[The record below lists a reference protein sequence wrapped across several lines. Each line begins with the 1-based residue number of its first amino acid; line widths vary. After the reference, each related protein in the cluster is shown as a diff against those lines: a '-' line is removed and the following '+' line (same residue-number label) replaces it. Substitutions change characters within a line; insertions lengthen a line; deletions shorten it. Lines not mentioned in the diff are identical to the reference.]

1 MPKKNVF
8 RDFKRHKIMR
18 LIIADDSDVLRSRL
32 VEMLREVKGID
43 IVGEAKDSEE
53 TLAAVNSLRPDVII
67 LDLRMPRE
75 EGILALEAIKDI
87 KRKCPIVIIFTNFP
101 YLQYRKSAYFGPYFR
116 EKREPYNRT
125 IRHRRSHTRRQEQ
138 YRSDNFFFR

>member
-101 YLQYRKSAYFGPYFR
+101 YLQYRKRCLDAGA
-116 EKREPYNRT
+116 
-125 IRHRRSHTRRQEQ
+125 
-138 YRSDNFFFR
+138 DFFFYKAVEFEKLLELMKHLARRI